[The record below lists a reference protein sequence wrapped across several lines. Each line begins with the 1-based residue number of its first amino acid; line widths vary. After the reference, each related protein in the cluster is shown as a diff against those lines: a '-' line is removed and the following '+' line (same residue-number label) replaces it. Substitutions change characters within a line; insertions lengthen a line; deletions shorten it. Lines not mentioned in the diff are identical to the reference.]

1 MRQATL
7 GHTPIVMETSRSH
20 ADASM
25 TAAMIEVDRVSFAY
39 GEGTGDQILSNVS
52 LTCRDG
58 EFFSLL
64 GPSGCGKTTVLRLL
78 AGFETPTLGAV
89 RSNGKP
95 IHGPGVDRGVVF
107 QGDDSLF
114 NWLTAA
120 DNVMFGPRVRQLP
133 KAERQKLASRY
144 IDLVGLKGHERKF
157 PSELSGGMRQRI
169 QIARVLAN
177 DPKIM
182 LMDEPFGALDAQT
195 RNELQDELVRIW
207 AETKR
212 TILFITHDI
221 AEAILLSDRVGVM
234 SSGPAAIIR
243 EIIPVDIA
251 RPRLRSSVEFG
262 RLYERINQLIVEEVK
277 RSRARRQSEA

>member
-1 MRQATL
+1 MLHTTAGRMAGSAMRPEWN
-7 GHTPIVMETSRSH
+7 TP
-20 ADASM
+20 M
-25 TAAMIEVDRVSFAY
+25 TNPVIEIDGVSFAY
-39 GEGTGDQILSNVS
+39 GGDPDSCILSDIS
-52 LTCRDG
+52 LTCAEG

-78 AGFETPTLGAV
+78 AGFEAPTAGSV

-95 IHGPGVDRGVVF
+95 ITGPGVDRGVVF

-120 DNVMFGPRVRQLP
+120 ENVAFGPRVRGLAGPERRQLG
-133 KAERQKLASRY
+133 SRF

-169 QIARVLAN
+169 QIARILAN

-207 AETKR
+207 SETKK
-212 TILFITHDI
+212 TVMFITHDI
-221 AEAILLSDRVGVM
+221 AEAILMSDRIGVM
-234 SSGPAAIIR
+234 SSGPNARIR
-243 EIIPVDIA
+243 EIVTVDLP
-251 RPRLRSSVEFG
+251 RPRSRASLEFG
-262 RLYERINQLIVEEVK
+262 RLYERINQHIVEEV
-277 RSRARRQSEA
+277 RQSRARRRNTE